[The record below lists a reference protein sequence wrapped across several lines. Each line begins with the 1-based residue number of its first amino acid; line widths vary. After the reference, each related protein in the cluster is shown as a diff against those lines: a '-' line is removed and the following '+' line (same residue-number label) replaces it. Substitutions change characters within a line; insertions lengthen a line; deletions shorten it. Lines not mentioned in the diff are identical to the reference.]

1 MTKRQG
7 VTSVALVGLVAL
19 AMTGCTHPWFGGKDK
34 KSSSTGELTTIGGGP
49 GSESTTGEQALPD
62 RGTVAGKEAV
72 TSQLDTVL
80 FDYDSA
86 QIVDTERGKAEAA
99 AQLLKSDAKMSLVLE
114 GNCDERGSKEY
125 NVSLGERRALAVRAY
140 LMGLG
145 IDGARIQTR
154 SFGSEKPRDPAH
166 TEEAWRV
173 NRRVE
178 FVTVQ

>member
-1 MTKRQG
+1 MTKRQW
-7 VTSVALVGLVAL
+7 VTSVALVGFVGF
-19 AMTGCTHPWFGGKDK
+19 AMTGCTHSWFGGKK
-34 KSSSTGELTTIGGGP
+34 K
-49 GSESTTGEQALPD
+49 STTGELDTIGGNGPGIETTTGDQALPTRD
-62 RGTVAGKEAV
+62 TIAGKEAV

-86 QIVDTERGKAEAA
+86 QIADTERAKVEAA
-99 AQLLKSDAKMSLVLE
+99 GQTLKTDAKTSLVLE

-125 NVSLGERRALAVRAY
+125 NMTLGERRALAVRAY
-140 LMGLG
+140 LIGLG
-145 IDGARIQTR
+145 IDGTRIQTR
-154 SFGSEKPRDPAH
+154 SYGSEKPKDPAH